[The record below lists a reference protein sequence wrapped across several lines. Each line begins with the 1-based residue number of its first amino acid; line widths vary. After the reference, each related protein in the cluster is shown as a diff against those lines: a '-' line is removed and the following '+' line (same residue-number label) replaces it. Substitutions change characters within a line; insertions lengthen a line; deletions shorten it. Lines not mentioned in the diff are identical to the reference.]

1 MIPSFFLCVYI
12 YILIVW
18 FVFSVGVYAQLDD
31 AFIKE
36 FGGKD
41 KTMKEKVNWDA
52 PILGPLDYINKWC
65 IMLRTKAFHLISN
78 GTSAFAKSSLIYK
91 VFGGGIAIKRWIFR
105 YHIIFLLHCFNRAI
119 TNSMKHLTWINN

>member
-52 PILGPLDYINKWC
+52 PILGLWIT
-65 IMLRTKAFHLISN
+65 LTN
-78 GTSAFAKSSLIYK
+78 GASCWGQKLSI
-91 VFGGGIAIKRWIFR
+91 
-105 YHIIFLLHCFNRAI
+105 
-119 TNSMKHLTWINN
+119 